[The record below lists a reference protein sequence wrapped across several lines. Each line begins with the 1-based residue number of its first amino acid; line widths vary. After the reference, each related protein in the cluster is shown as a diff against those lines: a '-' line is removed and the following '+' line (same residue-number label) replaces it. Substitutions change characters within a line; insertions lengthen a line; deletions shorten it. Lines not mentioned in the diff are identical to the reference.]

1 MELME
6 GMADAGDNLDAAN
19 MAMGGKTKKQGTGDE
34 DPVTAFLTQ
43 VPPDWEKAELHGMAN
58 LVLDSSK
65 TKLNPDDPSSFCPC
79 CQMPYPNDEDFYD
92 LTVSNM
98 DLGALGPGFP
108 LFFVLMQML
117 VAYLFGLTLIYFV
130 PMYFRIT
137 ESLEELEKHDY
148 FIESR
153 WAMFSYGAFV
163 MGSQHGNDTHYQAN
177 MTKEEFFTSQVE
189 NIQAL
194 GLFFI
199 ISCLYSFI
207 AFFFMRKKLFAMAEE
222 LNAKSLTP
230 ADYCVMAMGTDF
242 DDNGS

>member
-1 MELME
+1 
-6 GMADAGDNLDAAN
+6 
-19 MAMGGKTKKQGTGDE
+19 
-34 DPVTAFLTQ
+34 

-65 TKLNPDDPSSFCPC
+65 TKLNPDDPNSFCPC

-137 ESLEELEKHDY
+137 
-148 FIESR
+148 
-153 WAMFSYGAFV
+153 
-163 MGSQHGNDTHYQAN
+163 
-177 MTKEEFFTSQVE
+177 
-189 NIQAL
+189 
-194 GLFFI
+194 
-199 ISCLYSFI
+199 
-207 AFFFMRKKLFAMAEE
+207 
-222 LNAKSLTP
+222 
-230 ADYCVMAMGTDF
+230 
-242 DDNGS
+242 